1 MKEENIILYNDIKE
15 DEFFY
20 MPVNINQFRYILP
33 VIKIIQ
39 NIKII
44 HFYAW
49 YGIYRYF
56 TNLLASKNSPVLK
69 AIDSSYNRMFL
80 FKKIKGPYILEPIT
94 NTIFTLSGNIINSEN
109 EGLDK
114 IIMYDTAK
122 EYIDFY
128 ENNPVAINTYSNQ
141 IFYTKDENNNLDIED
156 SEELEEAIEYIVEKA
171 KDLSKREYE
180 KLKKPSVKEYI
191 KFIKDNN

>member
-15 DEFFY
+15 DEYFY
-20 MPVNINQFRYILP
+20 MPVNIDQFRYILP
-33 VIKIIQ
+33 EIKIIQ

-44 HFYAW
+44 HFYTW

-94 NTIFTLSGNIINSEN
+94 NTIFTLNGKIINSEN

-114 IIMYDTAK
+114 IIMYDAAK

-141 IFYTKDENNNLDIED
+141 PFYSVDKNNKLDIED
-156 SEELEEAIEYIVEKA
+156 SEELEKAIEYIVEKA
-171 KDLSKREYE
+171 KDISKQEYE
-180 KLKKPSVKEYI
+180 KLKKPSVKKYI